1 LHHQRGHRV
10 SAEEV
15 LIAGDA
21 ASSGARGSILKRV
34 LGASAVVVVSSA
46 VALGIAEVVVRIV
59 APQTLPSQTVVR
71 SFVLKGMFLPDEKA
85 GYVPAGNYEGRIER
99 GEVVTDFRTNSLGLR
114 APELDAPTPGRTR
127 IAVFGDSFVFGW
139 GAPQGKEWV
148 ALAGEAVDARSARDA
163 VEMVNCGVNGY
174 GTENELLFLRR
185 VGRAVD
191 PDVVLLGFFA
201 NDYMDNLLG
210 ATGFYT
216 VVDGYLFDRWTHD
229 YFQESTL
236 ARESHL
242 VRLAQS
248 GWGEARRKWLG
259 IPPQARPVRNFS
271 ARDFADGAR
280 LSAQHILAMKA
291 ACDSLGARF
300 GVVWL
305 PPDEYALARQ
315 PPDVAEQRWLMQQ
328 VRAAGIPSLDLLPIV
343 RAHRDPRSL
352 YYAGDGHFTAEGNR
366 VAGEAVAEWI
376 LDAGFLGP

>member
-1 LHHQRGHRV
+1 MALLL
-10 SAEEV
+10 AEAIV
-15 LIAGDA
+15 
-21 ASSGARGSILKRV
+21 R
-34 LGASAVVVVSSA
+34 
-46 VALGIAEVVVRIV
+46 VVR
-59 APQTLPSQTVVR
+59 PQTLPSQTVVR
-71 SFVLKGMFLPDEKA
+71 SWVLKEMFLPDEKA

-99 GEVVTDFRTNSLGLR
+99 GPVVTDFRTNSLGLR
-114 APELDAPTPGRTR
+114 APELGPPMEGRPR

-139 GAPQGKEWV
+139 GASQGKEWI
-148 ALAGEAVDARSARDA
+148 ALADGRIDERCARDA

-174 GTENELLFLRR
+174 GTDNELLFLRR
-185 VGRAVD
+185 VGPAID
-191 PDVVLLGFFA
+191 PDVVLLGFFP

-242 VRLAQS
+242 VRLAQT
-248 GWGEARRKWLG
+248 GWGEARRKWFH

-280 LSAQHILAMKA
+280 ISAQLILAMNA

-315 PPDVAEQRWLMQQ
+315 PPDVAEQRWLQSQ
-328 VRAAGIPSLDLLPIV
+328 VQAASIPALDLLPAV
-343 RAHRDPRSL
+343 RTHPDPRSL
-352 YYAGDGHFTAEGNR
+352 YYPGDGHFTAEGNR
-366 VAGEAVAEWI
+366 VAAEAVAAWI
-376 LDAGFLGP
+376 LEAGFVKE